1 MSKKIISKKEFQ
13 EMYPRYNTE
22 SKWKTIVNRIKA
34 SEYADAYVRIS
45 RNDVNINI
53 ELFERFLELE
63 GINWANRY
71 GTKMTRTEFERRLA
85 QMRRKRK
92 KIKNTDELRDRYLEA
107 YDEII
112 TKCLTNILKT
122 GFTEHNIRI
131 LHTFMESKKDFEK
144 RYC

>member
-22 SKWKTIVNRIKA
+22 SKWKTIVNRIKN

-63 GINWANRY
+63 GINWTNRY
-71 GTKMTRTEFERRLA
+71 GTKMTRTEFEKRLA
-85 QMRRKRK
+85 
-92 KIKNTDELRDRYLEA
+92 
-107 YDEII
+107 
-112 TKCLTNILKT
+112 
-122 GFTEHNIRI
+122 
-131 LHTFMESKKDFEK
+131 
-144 RYC
+144 